1 MDEFL
6 KQARKQI
13 EEIDL
18 EKAMKGIDLHG
29 IDIDQLK
36 HLDFGSGAKKL
47 RKQLQQ
53 LEREKREEDAA
64 SEGFIGG
71 MVLGLIVGAI
81 LALIFAPR
89 KGSETRELVA
99 GTASDLKHKA
109 EDLVGQSKG
118 DEVAEP
124 NDLSATLPDEPAIER
139 DFGTTDRP
147 NSSMI

>member
-6 KQARKQI
+6 KQARKHI
-13 EEIDL
+13 EDIDL
-18 EKAMKGIDLHG
+18 EKALKDIDLRG

-36 HLDFGSGAKKL
+36 HLDFSSGAKKL

-53 LEREKREEDAA
+53 LERQKREEDAA
-64 SEGFIGG
+64 SEGFVGG
-71 MVLGLIVGAI
+71 LLLGLIVGAI

-109 EDLVGQSKG
+109 EDLVGQSKD
-118 DEVAEP
+118 DEVAGTD
-124 NDLSATLPDEPAIER
+124 DLSASLPDEPAIER

-147 NSSMI
+147 NSSVL

>member
-6 KQARKQI
+6 KQARKHI
-13 EEIDL
+13 EDIDL
-18 EKAMKGIDLHG
+18 EKALKDIDLRG

-36 HLDFGSGAKKL
+36 HLDLSSGAKKL

-53 LEREKREEDAA
+53 LERQKREEDAA
-64 SEGFIGG
+64 SEGFVGG
-71 MVLGLIVGAI
+71 LLLGLIVGAI

-109 EDLVGQSKG
+109 EDLVGQSKD
-118 DEVAEP
+118 DEVAGTD
-124 NDLSATLPDEPAIER
+124 DLSASLPDEPAIER

-147 NSSMI
+147 NSSVL

>member
-6 KQARKQI
+6 KQARKHI
-13 EEIDL
+13 EDIDL
-18 EKAMKGIDLHG
+18 EKALKDIDLRG

-36 HLDFGSGAKKL
+36 HLDLSSGAKKL

-53 LEREKREEDAA
+53 LERQKREEDAA
-64 SEGFIGG
+64 SEGFVGG
-71 MVLGLIVGAI
+71 LLLGLIVGAI

-109 EDLVGQSKG
+109 EDLVGQSKD
-118 DEVAEP
+118 DEVVGTD
-124 NDLSATLPDEPAIER
+124 DLSASLPDEPAIER

-147 NSSMI
+147 NSSVL

>member
-6 KQARKQI
+6 KQARKHI
-13 EEIDL
+13 EDIDL
-18 EKAMKGIDLHG
+18 EKALKDIDLRG

-36 HLDFGSGAKKL
+36 HLDLSSGAKKL

-53 LEREKREEDAA
+53 LERQKREEDAA
-64 SEGFIGG
+64 SEGFVGG
-71 MVLGLIVGAI
+71 LLLGLIVGAI

-109 EDLVGQSKG
+109 EDLVGQSKD
-118 DEVAEP
+118 DEVAGTD
-124 NDLSATLPDEPAIER
+124 DLSASLPDEPAIER

-147 NSSMI
+147 DSSVL

>member
-118 DEVAEP
+118 DEVAES